1 MYAVNSSRAGD
12 TIKNTQWN
20 RRPARESPG
29 IHPAT
34 MDLLRDDILPIVLV
48 VQVEQ
53 SAGVRV
59 RDGCPRVRATSS
71 ERNDLT

>member
-1 MYAVNSSRAGD
+1 
-12 TIKNTQWN
+12 
-20 RRPARESPG
+20 
-29 IHPAT
+29 

-71 ERNDLT
+71 ERNDPT